1 MTIFEKISLI
11 SWSNRDFLI
20 ATQLTLRITRL
31 GHAWPL
37 FVTAI
42 LTLRNAVIFGNV
54 MMNTGF
60 VVPLKIAAHVVTK
73 ANIIY
78 GHQTHSEH

>member
-1 MTIFEKISLI
+1 M
-11 SWSNRDFLI
+11 
-20 ATQLTLRITRL
+20 A
-31 GHAWPL
+31 A
-37 FVTAI
+37 FVTAN

-54 MMNTGF
+54 MMNTAF
-60 VVPLKIAAHVVTK
+60 VVPFKIAAHVVTK